1 MSKVNTI
8 QNAILQL
15 EGGAFQSLVDEYLYK
30 KYHFDNI
37 QTLGVQTG
45 THKPT
50 KGIPDS
56 YVVTKDNKYI
66 LINYGS
72 VKEKP
77 AEKIKNDIMSCF
89 DKGKLILDKGKI
101 LQIICVYTS
110 TNIHLEQFDD
120 IKEMIEDVEVKL
132 IGIDT
137 ISYDLSIY
145 YPNIAYDHL
154 GIMIDTH
161 QIFDIDDFIKVY
173 DVNGMNSPINTRF
186 FFREDELGQ
195 VLNSVRQNKVTVV
208 TGPSGIG
215 KTRLVLEVC
224 RTLVAEGWKNF
235 CIKNN
240 GQLLYEDLQSYIGD
254 IGKYLLFFDDA
265 NNFGS
270 FENVLNYL
278 CDLSAEF
285 EIKIILTIRDYAKS
299 RVINSVGQFFGLE
312 EIVLSELK
320 DDEIKGIV
328 KENLNIIND
337 VCLQRIAEVAKGNI
351 RLAMLAGM
359 KSVDDGSMA
368 IRNAEDIFKIYYGT
382 IMERIGL
389 GKSDLLLIFLVSF
402 LGPIRFKQNDF
413 YRQLIKQFEIEDS
426 EENIIEKLY
435 LLELLD
441 WFKGEIVKIADQCFG
456 NYVLYYVVFVKRWI
470 TIENIIQLGFP
481 KFKNKIIYALNTLV
495 ELFASQELIKYVEKG
510 VNKAWDSAGGDEVID
525 YVEVFYKL
533 NQEKALIYLKKYVDD
548 MVEVSYDLHTFDF
561 EAKKNYSN
569 IENREI
575 KILSG
580 YKNTNY
586 FAEAIDLLL
595 MLYTKRPDFIMDVYF
610 AITEGIMFD
619 KDLYDCKYKH
629 EHIIINKLWNAAK
642 QGEDYNN
649 SILFMY
655 VVFYALRCEFRFAEA
670 GNRSSEVAF
679 IKMTIVVC
687 DEIKNLRNFIY
698 KSLGVLYQREE
709 YKKQVITILNE
720 IHVNGLDEKST
731 IELIESDFNSIYS
744 FLGAKDKLNFE
755 ETKIIAHYGKVAKQ
769 IGITLEECDKRV
781 EDNYDYKVYGV
792 LAHKDFIGET
802 EEEDEYAR
810 KKDIALLI
818 SGYTIKDFRY
828 MFLTLSNLESKCLN
842 DIWALGT
849 GLGTLFELLKPSKD
863 FFKEVF
869 MEYMK
874 AGVPFGRYVRNVVPY
889 MIDQYGGKITLA
901 EIQKNLFSDQ
911 NWWLNRVWEDLP
923 EDEITA
929 EMAASYKRYLIKNF
943 ESDCPIIPSVYFF
956 EKYVKYEPEL
966 PIVIAGKV
974 LSNNENIR
982 QFLGCA
988 FREKQISALDKLFTD
1003 KLETLINLYFGG
1015 IDKHFDYD
1023 RSLFWYIY
1031 KKDDSVWERYLFW
1044 LKGNLTYDGYGQKL
1058 FERIWNEDDYG
1069 KRIEFAIEV
1078 LVENEFCIISENT
1091 VSIIFA
1097 NSLKT
1102 SELSEERKHQWIVDY
1117 IKRYYDNIDKIKM
1130 IVGIVATVFPA
1141 WKCEMILIFLDI
1153 NKSIEVFKELYL
1165 FPLSESWSGSEIPLI
1180 DKKIKF
1186 LEELHASLKGIDYI
1200 EHKKYLKECI
1210 ASEESYKER
1219 VEIREYLENVDY
1231 A

>member
-15 EGGAFQSLVDEYLYK
+15 EGGAFQSLIDEYLYK
-30 KYHFDNI
+30 KYHFENI
-37 QTLGVQTG
+37 QTLGVETG
-45 THKPT
+45 SHKPT

-56 YVVTKDNKYI
+56 YVVTKDNRYI

-72 VKEKP
+72 VKDRP

-89 DKGKLILDKGKI
+89 DKSKLLLDKSKI
-101 LQIICVYTS
+101 SKIICVYTS
-110 TNIHLEQFDD
+110 TNIHLEHFNQVKD
-120 IKEMIEDVEVKL
+120 MIENVKVKL

-137 ISYDLSIY
+137 ISYDLAIY

-154 GIMIDTH
+154 GIMMDTH
-161 QIFDIDDFIKVY
+161 QIFDIEDFIKVY
-173 DVNGMNSPINTRF
+173 DANGMNSPINTRF
-186 FFREDELGQ
+186 FFREDELGR

-224 RTLVAEGWKNF
+224 RTLAAEGWKSF

-240 GQLLYEDLQSYIGD
+240 GQLLYGGLQFYIGD

-278 CDLSAEF
+278 CDFSAEF
-285 EIKIILTIRDYAKS
+285 EIKIVLTIRDYAKS
-299 RVINSVGQFFGLE
+299 RVINSVGKFFGLE
-312 EIVLSELK
+312 EIILSELK

-328 KENLNIIND
+328 KGNLNIVND
-337 VCLQRIAEVAKGNI
+337 VYLQRIVEVAKGNI

-359 KSVDDGSMA
+359 KSVDEGFMA

-382 IMERIGL
+382 IMEGIGL
-389 GKSDLLLIFLVSF
+389 GKSDLLLMFLVSF
-402 LGPIRFKQNDF
+402 LGPIRYKGNDF
-413 YRQLIKQFEIEDS
+413 YRQLIKQFELEDS

-435 LLELLD
+435 SLELLD
-441 WFKGEIVKIADQCFG
+441 WFKEEIVKIVDQSFG
-456 NYVLYYVVFVKRWI
+456 NYVLYYVLFVKRWI
-470 TIENIIQLGFP
+470 TIENIIELGFP

-510 VNKAWDSAGGDEVID
+510 VNKAWDNADEGNVND
-525 YVEVFYKL
+525 YIEVFYLL
-533 NQEKALIYLKKYVDD
+533 NQERALIYLKKYVDD
-548 MVEVSYDLHTFDF
+548 MLEVSFNLQTFDF
-561 EAKKNYSN
+561 ETKKNYGN

-580 YKNTNY
+580 YKHTNY
-586 FAEAIDLLL
+586 FEEAIDLLL
-595 MLYTKRPDFIMDVYF
+595 ILYVKRPDFINDVYF
-610 AITEGIMFD
+610 AITEGMMFN

-629 EHIIINKLWNAAK
+629 EHIIINKLWNATK
-642 QGEDYNN
+642 EGEDYNN

-655 VVFYALRCEFRFAEA
+655 VATYALKCEFRFAEA
-670 GNRSSEVAF
+670 GNRSSEIAF
-679 IKMTIVVC
+679 IKMKIVVC
-687 DEIKNLRNFIY
+687 DEIKNLRNFIF

-709 YKKQVITILNE
+709 YAKQVITILDE

-744 FLGAKDKLNFE
+744 FLGVKDKLNFE
-755 ETKIIAHYGKVAKQ
+755 ETKIIAHYGRVGKQ
-769 IGITLEECDKRV
+769 VGITLEESDKRV
-781 EDNYDYKVYGV
+781 EENYDYKIYDV
-792 LAHKDFIGET
+792 LLHEYFIGET
-802 EEEDEYAR
+802 IEEDELAR
-810 KKDIALLI
+810 KKEIELLI
-818 SGYTIKDFRY
+818 SGYTIMDFKY
-828 MFLTLSNLESKCLN
+828 MFLALSHLESKCLQ
-842 DIWALGT
+842 DSWALGT
-849 GLGTLFELLKPSKD
+849 GLGTLFELLKSSKD

-869 MEYMK
+869 VEYMK
-874 AGVPFGRYVRNVVPY
+874 AGVPFGRHIRNVVPY
-889 MIDQYGGKITLA
+889 MIEQYGGQITLA

-911 NWWLNRVWEDLP
+911 NWWLNRVWEDWS
-923 EDEITA
+923 EDEITT
-929 EMAASYKRYLIKNF
+929 EIAASYKKFLIKNF
-943 ESDCPIIPSVYFF
+943 ENDRPIIPSVYYF
-956 EKYVKYEPEL
+956 EKYAKYEPDL
-966 PIVIAGKV
+966 PIVVAEKL
-974 LSNNENIR
+974 LSNNENVR

-988 FREKQISALDKLFTD
+988 FRNQQISALDKLFTG
-1003 KLETLINLYFGG
+1003 KLEVLINLYFGG

-1031 KKDDSVWERYLFW
+1031 KKDESVWERYLLW
-1044 LKGNLTYDGYGQKL
+1044 LKDNLTYDGHEQKL

-1078 LVENEFCIISENT
+1078 LVENEFCIISETT

-1117 IKRYYDNIDKIKM
+1117 IKRYCDNIDKIKM
-1130 IVGIVATVFPA
+1130 IVCIVATVFPA
-1141 WKCEMILIFLDI
+1141 WKCEMILIFLNI

-1165 FPLSESWSGSEIPLI
+1165 FPLSASWSGSEIPLI
-1180 DKKIKF
+1180 DKKMKF
-1186 LEELHASLKGIDYI
+1186 IEELYSSLKGIEYI
-1200 EHKKYLKECI
+1200 EHKKYLKEYI
-1210 ASEESYKER
+1210 VSLESYKEK